1 MIPWMFGKVEIN
13 LKLKEMF
20 IKYRDGYVINQVEL
34 LKLPEFETDRI
45 CRQKVTFS
53 GRVQNVGFRLE
64 VCQLATRLG
73 LTGYCK
79 NMENG
84 DVLAELQGSENRI
97 QYLITFMKSLK
108 RIKIRNMVIKEME
121 VNEKESVFL
130 PY

>member
-1 MIPWMFGKVEIN
+1 
-13 LKLKEMF
+13 MF